1 MEVTMSFEPIFDEC
15 KKCYNYIMGDGK
27 IFISACKVDL
37 GPSEVDVPDYCPM
50 IKEEEEKEE

>member
-1 MEVTMSFEPIFDEC
+1 MSFEPIFDEC